1 MSEAAKHNLHEPE
14 IEGLLRQELVLG
26 DQALAGVAPVLSHM
40 LSSPGQSL
48 VSDDIV
54 ARMRGMLGDLARQLL
69 LAQSRVSGNRV
80 SGLALRDAIDT
91 LSERMSRSTTILSHC
106 YALAME
112 GLLANRLEK
121 ELGLDPVLSPL
132 WQELIA
138 SDRDETAELAMSAM
152 AAQARFIQSQ
162 RRMDLP
168 LEELP
173 ADLFHEALV
182 ILGRSPQSPGPE
194 VQFSLEAAL
203 RAEFDESV
211 GRLGQLTRLV
221 GAMKGAAS
229 AALSLDH
236 GGSALFVTALAQ
248 LTRQPREL
256 AILACHERQA
266 ARFALSLRAAGVKP
280 SDIARQF
287 MLLHGDFAL
296 PEGFDELTAD
306 QARDVLA
313 SSTVRVAR

>member
-1 MSEAAKHNLHEPE
+1 MSEAAKHNLQEPE
-14 IEGLLRQELVLG
+14 VEALLRQELALG
-26 DQALAGVAPVLSHM
+26 DHALAGVAPVLGHM

-69 LAQSRVSGNRV
+69 MSQARVSGERRSSLSQNDAV
-80 SGLALRDAIDT
+80 DALA
-91 LSERMSRSTTILSHC
+91 ERLAGSTTILSHC

-112 GLLANRLEK
+112 GLLASRLDE
-121 ELGLDPVLSPL
+121 ELSLDPVLSPL

-138 SDRDETAELAMSAM
+138 SEREETAELAMAAM

-168 LEELP
+168 LDELP

-182 ILGRSPQSPGPE
+182 ILGRSAQSPGPE

-203 RAEFDESV
+203 RAEFDEST
-211 GRLGQLTRLV
+211 GRLGLLGRLI
-221 GAMKGAAS
+221 GAMQGAAS
-229 AALSLDH
+229 VALSLDH
-236 GGSALFVTALAQ
+236 GGVALFVTALAH

-266 ARFALSLRAAGVKP
+266 ARLALSLRAAGLKQ
-280 SDIARQF
+280 SDVSRQF
-287 MLLHGDFAL
+287 MLLHGGFAL
-296 PEGFDELTAD
+296 PEGFDDLSSD
-306 QARDVLA
+306 QARDLL
-313 SSTVRVAR
+313 SSSSVKGAR